1 MRQFL
6 HIILSTMFVKLY
18 LRAAGFYLKS
28 RSWSLPKKLALA
40 LLGAALDKKARLG
53 EASDKKALLGAAPDK
68 KPYSGR
74 LQTKSPTLCGSR
86 QKTLLGG
93 AAPDQKALLR
103 AAPDKKPYLG
113 QLGIPTKSTTRASLD
128 PDKKK
133 HFSGQLQIQ
142 TKKTLLLYV
151 NTQ

>member
-40 LLGAALDKKARLG
+40 LLGAALDKKA
-53 EASDKKALLGAAPDK
+53 LLWAAPDK

-74 LQTKSPTLCGSR
+74 LWTKKPFSGQLRTKKPYSGRLQTKSLTLGGSR
-86 QKTLLGG
+86 QK
-93 AAPDQKALLR
+93 ALLC
-103 AAPDKKPYLG
+103 AAPDKKPY
-113 QLGIPTKSTTRASLD
+113 
-128 PDKKK
+128 
-133 HFSGQLQIQ
+133 
-142 TKKTLLLYV
+142 
-151 NTQ
+151 